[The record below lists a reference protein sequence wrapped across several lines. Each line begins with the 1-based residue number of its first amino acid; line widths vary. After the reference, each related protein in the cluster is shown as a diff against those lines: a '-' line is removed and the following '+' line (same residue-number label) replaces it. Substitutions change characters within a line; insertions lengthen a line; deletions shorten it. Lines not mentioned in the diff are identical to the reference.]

1 MKYGSRPIHENRK
14 VLQGSDACSSFRL
27 QQVWP
32 SIIPQHDLG
41 FPDHGPPRRR
51 PCGKAQQGLSSPSI
65 VQVWT
70 IFLWR
75 GESSLVVKIDLAVR
89 LSRAKLRTMDKE
101 SPPSVLTFKMDQL
114 GGMEGSLLLARH
126 LRFAAAEGHFTPS
139 RVQTC
144 PMRVTQPIT
153 RF

>member
-1 MKYGSRPIHENRK
+1 MT
-14 VLQGSDACSSFRL
+14 LD
-27 QQVWP
+27 
-32 SIIPQHDLG
+32 
-41 FPDHGPPRRR
+41 FPTMARRR

-75 GESSLVVKIDLAVR
+75 ERGSLVVKIDLAVRVR

-114 GGMEGSLLLARH
+114 GGREGSSLLLARH

-144 PMRVTQPIT
+144 PMRVTQPIS